1 MGQPVSRLPQSVV
14 WNTAWTE
21 VWTTRT
27 EICTSNATDA
37 WTIPTCSSTRTRTL
51 WTPSSG
57 TLWPSTSPGTLW
69 TSTSSGSSIWT
80 TSTTVPP
87 ARAVPSTIPSLSSTT
102 AGTLSTGTSL
112 STPTYPGGEK
122 VVEIY

>member
-80 TSTTVPP
+80 TSSGSSIWTT
-87 ARAVPSTIPSLSSTT
+87 STT